1 MPPEFSAMSRNPYIV
16 SANFGFQNLRD
27 EILISYFDG
36 HEILPTNEQG
46 LSFAVISFM
55 GTNSF

>member
-1 MPPEFSAMSRNPYIV
+1 MPPEFSAMSRNPYFV
-16 SANFGFQNLRD
+16 PANFRFQNLRD
-27 EILISYFDG
+27 EILIGYFDG

>member
-1 MPPEFSAMSRNPYIV
+1 M
-16 SANFGFQNLRD
+16 NFGFRTCD
-27 EILISYFDG
+27 EILIGYFDG